1 MNSLK
6 YEAELIKLR
15 KITNNQLLQIKH
27 IYLKSKIGSTDNFN
41 ITQQYLLNTEQ
52 ANEQYLISKKKL
64 YQTIFIHTGLKVN

>member
-15 KITNNQLLQIKH
+15 KTTQKELLQIKQ
-27 IYLKSKIGSTDNFN
+27 IYLTSKIGSTDNFN

>member
-1 MNSLK
+1 MNSLR
-6 YEAELIKLR
+6 YEAELIELR
-15 KITNNQLLQIKH
+15 KTRNKQLLQIKH
-27 IYLKSKIGSTDNFN
+27 NYLKSKIGSTDIFN